1 MTHQDKLIKFVK
13 LKNEVI
19 ENETGIK
26 YIKDADIE
34 NVKTWDETE
43 CKFVYEE
50 LLYNINNLHKH
61 GLTRYTC
68 IWCIIKDI
76 DCCDCNYGK
85 INGMCNE
92 LDSLY
97 REYDTDEV
105 VELLTNDKYKEMIRE
120 IENN

>member
-34 NVKTWDETE
+34 DIKTWDDSE
-43 CKFVYEE
+43 CEFVYVA
-50 LLYNINNLHKH
+50 LVHNINHQNKH
-61 GLTRYTC
+61 GLNRHTC
-68 IWCIIKDI
+68 IWCIINNT
-76 DCCDCNYGK
+76 DCYDCNYAK
-85 INGMCNE
+85 TNGACDE
-92 LDSLY
+92 HGSLY
-97 REYDTDEV
+97 RKYDTDEV